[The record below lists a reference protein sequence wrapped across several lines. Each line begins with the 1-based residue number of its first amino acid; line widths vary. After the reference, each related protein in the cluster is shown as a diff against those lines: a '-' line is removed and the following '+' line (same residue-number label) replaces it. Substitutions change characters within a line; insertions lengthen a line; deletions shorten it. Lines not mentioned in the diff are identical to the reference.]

1 LYQNLLSDS
10 SLYALLPRLDEDL
23 AAEAKE
29 RGCPC
34 SGRLHRARYPRKP
47 RGIPTEVEDAYSH
60 RSSFCCANDGCRRR
74 TTPRSF
80 RFLERKVFVSAV
92 VVLVS
97 ALRHGPTAMRVAK
110 LRDLVGVSARTVYR
124 WHCWWQGTFRRSPF
138 WKAARRLLRSPVDER
153 SLPLSLLEAFPG
165 ADPKMSLLDL
175 LHFILPL
182 TTSWSVQAFCGSVPI
197 RRRCRSKLTGRI

>member
-1 LYQNLLSDS
+1 LYQNLLTDS

-34 SGRLHRARYPRKP
+34 GGRLHRARYPRKP

-97 ALRHGPTAMRVAK
+97 ALRHGPTAIRVAK
-110 LRDLVGVSARTVYR
+110 LRDLVGVSVRTVYR
-124 WHCWWQGTFRRSPF
+124 WHCWWQGTFTRSPF
-138 WKAARRLLRSPVDER
+138 WKAARRLVRSPVDER

-165 ADPKMSLLDL
+165 ADPKMSLVGL

-182 TTSWSVQAFCGSVPI
+182 TTSGSVQAF
-197 RRRCRSKLTGRI
+197 